1 MSDVMEYK
9 CPNCGGFVEFD
20 SSTQR
25 MKCPYCD
32 SEFDVESLRA
42 MDEALDKMPPDDIK
56 WSDTPKDEWSEEEC
70 EKFAVFVCNSCGGEI
85 IADDNTGAT
94 SCPYCGN
101 PVVLSQRFAGD
112 LRPDLVIPF
121 KLDKDAARGALSS
134 HLNGKRLLPKPFRS
148 ENHIDEV
155 KGLYVPFWLFGG
167 KASADIRCEGTKKQ
181 VWSDADYNYTRTSY
195 YDIARA
201 GTLEFDA
208 VPVDGSSQMPDELM
222 ESIEPYRMSDAV
234 DFQTAYLSGYL
245 ADKYDVDVDATI
257 EKANSRI
264 KNTTLD
270 AFSDTITGYS
280 TVRTKQA
287 SVQVANGRARYA
299 LMPVWLLQTTWRGQ
313 NFQFVMNGQTGA
325 FAGDLPVDSGA
336 ATRWTLGLLGGI
348 TAALLGIFFLLYL
361 FAGVDAGGGIAS
373 LFGSLL
379 D

>member
-56 WSDTPKDEWSEEEC
+56 WSETPKSEWSEQERDD
-70 EKFAVFVCNSCGGEI
+70 FALFVCHSCGGEI

-101 PVVLSQRFAGD
+101 PVVLAGRFAGD

-121 KLDKDAARGALSS
+121 KLDKAAAREALSS
-134 HLNGKRLLPKPFRS
+134 HLNGKRLLPKLFRD

-155 KGLYVPFWLFGG
+155 KGIYVPFWLFDG
-167 KASADIRCEGTKKQ
+167 KAAADIRCEGTRTQ
-181 VWSDADYNYTRTSY
+181 FWSDANYIYTRTSF
-195 YDIARA
+195 YDIARS
-201 GTLEFDA
+201 GTLSFDA
-208 VPVDGSSQMPDELM
+208 VPVDGSSQMPDDLM
-222 ESIEPYRMSDAV
+222 ESIEPYRMNDAV

-245 ADKYDVDVDATI
+245 ADKYDVDEEKTKD
-257 EKANSRI
+257 KANARI
-264 KNTTLD
+264 KQSTLD
-270 AFSDTITGYS
+270 AFAATISGYN

-287 SVQVANGRARYA
+287 SVQVDNGRARYA
-299 LMPVWLLQTTWRGQ
+299 LFPVWLLQTTWRGQ
-313 NFQFVMNGQTGA
+313 NFQFAMNGQTGA